1 MTEASRQL
9 AAQPTSKPQYKLDFS
24 LTSEAA
30 RTDFVR
36 SLLEEKPALAA
47 SLSPNDFDLFVDY
60 ICCGIGEEEIGK
72 PKPKSAMQ
80 KKIVFAENK
89 AKRSSARAREES
101 LDALLEAPTF
111 NETSTFNRTHTVYKI
126 PKPNFSR
133 ERIRAKGQAAAFEEL
148 WAEIDELEEILSAAK
163 TTKSAAKSAA
173 KGAPKKVSAPND
185 EWAALEESNLCPA
198 PKPSSYQQYIG
209 RKTLLDLR
217 KTQYT
222 LDDFLNP
229 QLQRKELLQN
239 TYRGGEEEKGF
250 TFDTYVNVLPLGLYD
265 GSQRFTNPSAVSA
278 PFEVPRA
285 RFLFDFRNPSHV
297 AALVRLSADLEEEAA
312 PNCESAI
319 PQLLA
324 TLHYYKEK
332 AHLNAEQQE
341 ILHLRL
347 LQWPTA
353 NIAAKINAEFGTKH
367 TAAYISTIFTQQ
379 ICERIADAAKLHEAS
394 FAKRGILSA
403 WKMCAECG
411 EYLLKDERNFARSA
425 RTHDGFQRTCKR
437 CEREKRQRKK
447 NLASQT
453 ELGETKKPK

>member
-1 MTEASRQL
+1 MAEVSRQL
-9 AAQPTSKPQYKLDFS
+9 VAQPTSKPQYKLDFS

-30 RTDFVR
+30 RTDFVK
-36 SLLEEKPALAA
+36 SLLEEKPTLAA

-89 AKRSSARAREES
+89 AKRSSARTHEES

-148 WAEIDELEEILSAAK
+148 WAEIDELEAILGAAK
-163 TTKSAAKSAA
+163 TTKGTA
-173 KGAPKKVSAPND
+173 KGAPNENPAPND
-185 EWAALEESNLCPA
+185 EWVALEESNLCSA
-198 PKPSSYQQYIG
+198 PQPSSYQQYIG

-222 LDDFLNP
+222 LDDFFNP

-265 GSQRFTNPSAVSA
+265 GSQRFTNPSAVGA

-341 ILHLRL
+341 ILRLRL

-453 ELGETKKPK
+453 ELGETKKSK